1 MKNQDKAKMA
11 MKKQNKPKSKLDSL
25 MSEQKRLVNERN
37 FSKVHMSD
45 KAISKFEPWDRTLS
59 KMARISDSVN
69 LGKNTK
75 LIKKELVNIK
85 PSKSITAKLSSD
97 NTKVSK
103 PIVKKIVKS
112 QILVKKKQ

>member
-1 MKNQDKAKMA
+1 MKNQD
-11 MKKQNKPKSKLDSL
+11 KPKSKLDSL

-37 FSKVHMSD
+37 FSKVQMSD
-45 KAISKFEPWDRTLS
+45 KAISKLQPFSRTLS

-75 LIKKELVNIK
+75 LIKKELVNTK
-85 PSKSITAKLSSD
+85 PSKSITAKLNPD

-112 QILVKKKQ
+112 QVLVKKK